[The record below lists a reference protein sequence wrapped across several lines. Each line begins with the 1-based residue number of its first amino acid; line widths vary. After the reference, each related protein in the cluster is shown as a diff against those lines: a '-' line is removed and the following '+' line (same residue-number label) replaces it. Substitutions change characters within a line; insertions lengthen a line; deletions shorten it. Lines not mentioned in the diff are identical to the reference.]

1 MKSSPRTLGMRP
13 SRSSCGHLVAVGA
26 AVLLLA
32 GLTSAARAQSS
43 PPPAAPPPVSSGG
56 NGLGVGAAAFLS
68 GIGGAQVD
76 YDTAMWDVDALLG
89 FDDRSTGGNN
99 NSSQTVIQFGVRGWY
114 HLHHGSSSDFSVGGG
129 VGLDHITGGGGPN
142 RTAVLFEPG
151 VRARA
156 FITSNVAV
164 HAVLGLSISVGDDPN
179 DNGNN
184 NSGVG
189 LGAQGLFGYGFT
201 YYFH

>member
-1 MKSSPRTLGMRP
+1 MKSSPRALGIRP
-13 SRSSCGHLVAVGA
+13 FFVGFGA

-32 GLTSAARAQSS
+32 GLTTSARAQT
-43 PPPAAPPPVSSGG
+43 PPPAAPPPALSAGG
-56 NGLGVGAAAFLS
+56 NGIGVGAALFLS

-76 YDTAMWDVDALLG
+76 YDTAMWDVEALLG
-89 FDDRSTGGNN
+89 FADRSTGNN
-99 NSSQTVIQFGVRGWY
+99 NSATDVQFGVRGWY

-129 VGLDHITGGGGPN
+129 IGLDHLTGGGAPN
-142 RTAVLFEPG
+142 RTAVLIDPG

-164 HAVLGLSISVGDDPN
+164 HAVIGLAISVGDNLGDSE
-179 DNGNN
+179 D
-184 NSGVG
+184 SGVG
-189 LGAQGLFGYGFT
+189 LGAQGLFGFGFT